1 MTTAEMGAA
10 QVSPVAE
17 GADGLGAPHADLVRV
32 LRRVRLRRDAAA
44 DPVRTTARS
53 VRLTAPVG
61 SLNLPDLSA
70 GAREAVAALS
80 AGEQSEEELG
90 ALVAARDGDAGLL
103 RWQLTRRRLGMAG
116 MLEHSVHLVTG
127 AGREPLAALRPIGRG
142 AAEPGPTP
150 DPTGQVKLS
159 RFATAAA
166 EDGVLLVRAPGSPL
180 AVELGPR
187 AAALLAALATWTS
200 PAALAQHPGGLTL
213 DAVRQ
218 TLRLFAAAGLLAYGS
233 PGQEPEATE
242 QRFAQWSA
250 ADLAFHSRTRRPTTV
265 AGYGGTY
272 RLGDRFAPEP
282 ASPAPFPGEKVTLP
296 VPDLAELARTDRSFT
311 DVLEERR
318 SVRDHDDQAPLTL
331 EQLGELL
338 YRTMRRRQTFTGGD
352 GQELAD
358 RPYPSGGAVHELEV
372 YPLVSNCAGLEP
384 GLWHYATDRH
394 ELELVTEPNQATAA
408 LVSGARESCLM
419 TTDPQVVLLVTAR
432 FGRVMWKYETVAYP
446 LILKHVGALY
456 QTLYLAGSAMDLA
469 VCGLGGGD
477 AADFAA
483 ASGIDYF
490 TEGTVGELV
499 IGSKPLTLRQ
509 DVGKPR
515 REAKR

>member
-1 MTTAEMGAA
+1 MTTALTTAA
-10 QVSPVAE
+10 TTAVPTAP
-17 GADGLGAPHADLVRV
+17 DGIHLPATARTVR
-32 LRRVRLRRDAAA
+32 RLRLRPDGTLAPLGPRA
-44 DPVRTTARS
+44 

-61 SLNLPDLSA
+61 ALNLNDLA
-70 GAREAVAALS
+70 PGALEAVAALA
-80 AGEQSEEELG
+80 AGEQTEEELA

-103 RWQLTRRRLGMAG
+103 RWQLTRRRLGTTG
-116 MLEHSVHLVTG
+116 LLEHSVHLVTDT
-127 AGREPLAALRPIGRG
+127 ADEPLARLRPVGRG

-159 RFATAAA
+159 RFASASA
-166 EDGVLLVRAPGSPL
+166 EDGALLVRAPGSPL
-180 AVELGPR
+180 AVQLTSR
-187 AAALLAALATWTS
+187 AAGLLAALAGWTS
-200 PAALAQHPGGLTL
+200 PAALAQLPGGLPL

-233 PGQEPEATE
+233 PGAEPEAEE
-242 QRFAQWSA
+242 QRLAQWQA

-272 RLGDRFAPEP
+272 RFGDRFAPEP
-282 ASPAPFPGEKVTLP
+282 ASPAPFPGEKVALP
-296 VPDLAELARTDRSFT
+296 VPDLGELARADRPFT
-311 DVLEERR
+311 EVLEQRR
-318 SVRDHDDQAPLTL
+318 SVRDHDDQDPITV
-331 EQLGELL
+331 ERLGELL
-338 YRTMRRRQTFTGGD
+338 WRSVRRRQTFTGGD

-372 YPLVSNCAGLEP
+372 YPLVTSCAGLKP

-394 ELELVTEPNQATAA
+394 ELELVSEPNPATAQ
-408 LVSGARESCLM
+408 LVSGARESSLM
-419 TTDPQVVLLVTAR
+419 KADPQVVLLVTAR

-456 QTLYLAGSAMDLA
+456 QTLYLVGTAMDLA

-499 IGSKPLTLRQ
+499 IGSRPPTLRQ
-509 DVGKPR
+509 DVGVPR
-515 REAKR
+515 REARR